1 MRWLNIIPPLP
12 LFLAFLG
19 GPFSLSFLP
28 PSDPLLPPSFLSSS
42 LSSPS
47 LSAPLFL
54 LGFLK
59 VNLAPC
65 RSAGDRSPSPFSSP
79 LFLSSSSRRKAK
91 AAWLLLALSSRS
103 VSLRLYLVYLSGF
116 FLKSGTRPPPLPPPP
131 LCHLGE
137 GRLKPSSSPPP
148 RSSSLR
154 PRSRKAANL
163 STWNWIRQSQT
174 RNYGTTPAKRKWIKK
189 KK

>member
-12 LFLAFLG
+12 PLFLAFLG
-19 GPFSLSFLP
+19 GPFPLSFLP
-28 PSDPLLPPSFLSSS
+28 PSDPLLPPSFLSFS
-42 LSSPS
+42 LSSSS

-54 LGFLK
+54 VGFLN

-116 FLKSGTRPPPLPPPP
+116 FLKSGTRPPPLPPP

-174 RNYGTTPAKRKWIKK
+174 RNYICKK
-189 KK
+189 EVDKEKK